1 MIQALFGPIS
11 EIAGTWIKGKVATK
25 AAETEAKVA
34 KAKAQAQ
41 IMLSQATSEADWEK
55 VMAEG
60 SRDSWKDEWLTI
72 LFSVPLVLAFCGEWG
87 RNVVMEGFTALDA
100 MPDYYRYTLGA
111 IVSASFGIR
120 GATKFFGGKK

>member
-1 MIQALFGPIS
+1 MLGSLLGPITN
-11 EIAGTWIKGKVATK
+11 IVGGIVQGKMEQK
-25 AAETEAKVA
+25 AAESKAKVA
-34 KAKAQAQ
+34 KAEAQAQ

-55 VMAEG
+55 IMAEG
-60 SRDSWKDEWLTI
+60 SQDSWKDEWLTI

-87 RNVVMEGFTALDA
+87 RDIVADGFSALNA

-120 GATKFFGGKK
+120 GATKFFGKK

>member
-1 MIQALFGPIS
+1 MLGSLLGPITN
-11 EIAGTWIKGKVATK
+11 IVGGIVQGKMEQK
-25 AAETEAKVA
+25 AAESKAKVA
-34 KAKAQAQ
+34 KAEAQAQ

-55 VMAEG
+55 IMAEG
-60 SRDSWKDEWLTI
+60 SQESWKDEWLTI

-87 RNVVMEGFTALDA
+87 RDIVADGFTALNA

-120 GATKFFGGKK
+120 GATKFFGRK

>member
-1 MIQALFGPIS
+1 MLGSLLGPVTSIVGG
-11 EIAGTWIKGKVATK
+11 IVQGKMEQK
-25 AAETEAKVA
+25 AAESKAKVA
-34 KAKAQAQ
+34 KAEAQAQ

-87 RNVVMEGFTALDA
+87 RDIVADGFVALNA

-120 GATKFFGGKK
+120 GATKFFGKK

>member
-1 MIQALFGPIS
+1 MLGSLLGPVTNIVGS
-11 EIAGTWIKGKVATK
+11 IVSGKMEQK
-25 AAETEAKVA
+25 AAETKAKVA
-34 KAKAQAQ
+34 KAEAQAK

-87 RNVVMEGFTALDA
+87 RDVVSDGFVALNA

-120 GATKFFGGKK
+120 GATKFFGRK

>member
-1 MIQALFGPIS
+1 MIGQLLGPITN
-11 EIAGTWIKGKVATK
+11 IIGGLVQGKMDQK
-25 AAETEAKVA
+25 AAETRAKVA
-34 KAKAQAQ
+34 KAEAQAQ

-87 RNVVMEGFTALDA
+87 RDIVTDGFTALDA

-120 GATKFFGGKK
+120 GATKFFGKK

>member
-1 MIQALFGPIS
+1 MIGQLLGPITN
-11 EIAGTWIKGKVATK
+11 IVGGIVQGKMEQK
-25 AAETEAKVA
+25 AAETKAKVA
-34 KAKAQAQ
+34 KAEAQAQ

-87 RNVVMEGFTALDA
+87 RDIVADGFTALNA

-120 GATKFFGGKK
+120 GATKFFGRK

>member
-1 MIQALFGPIS
+1 MLGSLLGPITS
-11 EIAGTWIKGKVATK
+11 IVGGIVQGKMEQK
-25 AAETEAKVA
+25 AAETKAKVA
-34 KAKAQAQ
+34 QAEAQAQ

-60 SRDSWKDEWLTI
+60 SQDSWKDEWLTI
-72 LFSVPLVLAFCGEWG
+72 LFSVPLILAFCGEWG
-87 RNVVMEGFTALDA
+87 RDIVADGFVALNA

-120 GATKFFGGKK
+120 GATKFFGKK

>member
-1 MIQALFGPIS
+1 MIGQLLGPITGIVGS
-11 EIAGTWIKGKVATK
+11 LVQGKMEQK
-25 AAETEAKVA
+25 AAETKAKVA
-34 KAKAQAQ
+34 KAEAQAK
-41 IMLSQATSEADWEK
+41 IMVSQATSEADWEK

-87 RNVVMEGFTALDA
+87 RDIVTDGFSALNA

-120 GATKFFGGKK
+120 GATKFFGKK

>member
-1 MIQALFGPIS
+1 MIGQLLGPIS
-11 EIAGTWIKGKVATK
+11 NIVGSIVQGKMEQK
-25 AAETEAKVA
+25 AAESKAKVA
-34 KAKAQAQ
+34 KAEAQAQ

-87 RNVVMEGFTALDA
+87 RDIVAEGGGAGKA
-100 MPDYYRYTLGA
+100 MPEYYRYTRGA

-120 GATKFFGGKK
+120 GATKFFGRK

>member
-1 MIQALFGPIS
+1 MIGQLLGPITGIVGS
-11 EIAGTWIKGKVATK
+11 LVQGKMEQK
-25 AAETEAKVA
+25 AAETKAKVA
-34 KAKAQAQ
+34 KAEAQAQ
-41 IMLSQATSEADWEK
+41 IMVSQATSEADWEK

-87 RNVVMEGFTALDA
+87 RDIVADGFSALNT

-120 GATKFFGGKK
+120 GATKFFGKK

>member
-1 MIQALFGPIS
+1 MIGQLLGPITN
-11 EIAGTWIKGKVATK
+11 IVGGIVQGKMEQK
-25 AAETEAKVA
+25 AAETKAKVA
-34 KAKAQAQ
+34 KAEAQAQ

-72 LFSVPLVLAFCGEWG
+72 LFSVPLILAFCGEWG
-87 RNVVMEGFTALDA
+87 RDIVEDGFVALNA

-120 GATKFFGGKK
+120 GATKFFGKK

>member
-1 MIQALFGPIS
+1 MIGQLLGPVTSIVGG
-11 EIAGTWIKGKVATK
+11 IVQGKMEQK
-25 AAETEAKVA
+25 AAETKAKVA
-34 KAKAQAQ
+34 KAEAQAQ

-72 LFSVPLVLAFCGEWG
+72 LFSVPLILAFCGEWG
-87 RNVVMEGFTALDA
+87 RDIVEDGFVALNA

-120 GATKFFGGKK
+120 GATKFFGKK

>member
-1 MIQALFGPIS
+1 MLQALLGPITNIVGS
-11 EIAGTWIKGKVATK
+11 LVTGKMEQK
-25 AAETEAKVA
+25 AAETRLKVSEADA
-34 KAKAQAQ
+34 KAK
-41 IMLSQATSEADWEK
+41 IMLSAATSEADW
-55 VMAEG
+55 EG

-87 RNVVMEGFTALDA
+87 RVVVTDGFVALNE

-120 GATKFFGGKK
+120 GATKFFGRK